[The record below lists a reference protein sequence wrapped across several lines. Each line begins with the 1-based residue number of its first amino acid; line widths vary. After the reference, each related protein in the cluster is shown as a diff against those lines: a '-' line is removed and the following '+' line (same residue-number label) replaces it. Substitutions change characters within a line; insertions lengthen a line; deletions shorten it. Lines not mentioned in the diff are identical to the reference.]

1 MKYLLNGVAI
11 AAALAFVAP
20 AWAQNA
26 PPAAAPAA
34 PAAAAPAP
42 AKPMGA
48 MGDMSMKKPMMKK
61 HRHMAKK
68 RGGGDAMT
76 EQLNQQEL
84 ARITGGG
91 APMAPAPAPAPAFG
105 SMPPSGQGQQPG
117 K

>member
-20 AWAQNA
+20 AWAQ
-26 PPAAAPAA
+26 PAAAPAA
-34 PAAAAPAP
+34 PAAPAKAAPAP

-68 RGGGDAMT
+68 MGGDAMT